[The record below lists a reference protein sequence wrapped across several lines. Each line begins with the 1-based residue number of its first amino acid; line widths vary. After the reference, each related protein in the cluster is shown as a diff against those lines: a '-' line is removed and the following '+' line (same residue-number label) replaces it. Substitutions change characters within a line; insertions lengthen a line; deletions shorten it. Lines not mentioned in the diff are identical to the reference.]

1 MTGGDHD
8 ARAAVLQALAGGD
21 RRSTGRASEVA
32 AEALAE
38 PVRIVR
44 NLHKINEF
52 TDADAVPGGYAECL
66 QTIFSVNGVNT
77 PLTPGATVEFEMPDW
92 YGRPWATIW
101 EQYFE
106 EGMSKPEEDGDLFSF
121 D

>member
-1 MTGGDHD
+1 
-8 ARAAVLQALAGGD
+8 
-21 RRSTGRASEVA
+21 
-32 AEALAE
+32 LAE

-92 YGRPWATIW
+92 YGRPWAAIW
-101 EQYFE
+101 ERYFE
-106 EGMSKPEEDGDLFSF
+106 EGMSKPEAEDLFSF

>member
-1 MTGGDHD
+1 MQSIEIYTPIREGGNFVGLNHETILYD
-8 ARAAVLQALAGGD
+8 
-21 RRSTGRASEVA
+21 

-66 QTIFSVNGVNT
+66 QTIFSINGVNT

-92 YGRPWATIW
+92 YGRPWAAIW
-101 EQYFE
+101 ERYFE
-106 EGMSKPEEDGDLFSF
+106 EGMSKPEEGEDLFSF